1 MKLTGAAVKRF
12 LAKPASEARAVLL
25 FGPNRAAIE
34 EAALAL
40 VTHALGPSPD
50 QLAVTRLG
58 EDELRRDRALLSDQL
73 AAQSLLG
80 GARVLRVR
88 ADGDSAA
95 ESITEAVS
103 ALDDDAPAAAFLI
116 VESSELA
123 ARSKIRVAF
132 ENAAKSFAIA
142 FYEDDESALTEF
154 ANGLL
159 RESGVKLTEDARA
172 LFESALPNDRA
183 LVRGEVEKLVLFAHG
198 RTDALNEAEVAA
210 LLAAEGEAALDSATL
225 AAASGKGGDAV
236 EGFHRADVNAIYAMK
251 ALERR
256 LLRLQE
262 ARVAVDRGASPVD
275 GAAKLRPPVFWK
287 ERDIFSDHVRA
298 WTTPRITA
306 ALDVLWRAQLRAM
319 TAAAPQDVIA
329 AEAFRAV
336 ATLANRR

>member
-40 VTHALGPSPD
+40 VAHVLGPSPD
-50 QLAVTRLG
+50 QMAVTRLG
-58 EDELRRDRALLSDQL
+58 EEELRRDRALLSDQL

-88 ADGDSAA
+88 ADGDSAH
-95 ESITEAVS
+95 EPITDAVS

-116 VESSELA
+116 VESSELT

-159 RESGVKLTEDARA
+159 KESGVKLTEDARA
-172 LFESALPNDRA
+172 LFEI
-183 LVRGEVEKLVLFAHG
+183 G
-198 RTDALNEAEVAA
+198 
-210 LLAAEGEAALDSATL
+210 AAE
-225 AAASGKGGDAV
+225 
-236 EGFHRADVNAIYAMK
+236 
-251 ALERR
+251 
-256 LLRLQE
+256 
-262 ARVAVDRGASPVD
+262 
-275 GAAKLRPPVFWK
+275 
-287 ERDIFSDHVRA
+287 
-298 WTTPRITA
+298 
-306 ALDVLWRAQLRAM
+306 
-319 TAAAPQDVIA
+319 
-329 AEAFRAV
+329 
-336 ATLANRR
+336 